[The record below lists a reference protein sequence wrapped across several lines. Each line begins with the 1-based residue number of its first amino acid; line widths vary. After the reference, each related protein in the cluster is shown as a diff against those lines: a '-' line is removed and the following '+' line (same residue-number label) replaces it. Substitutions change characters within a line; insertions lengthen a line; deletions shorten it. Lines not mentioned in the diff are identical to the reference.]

1 MPGRE
6 ESYYFLQTDAAI
18 NSGNSGGPLINNYAM
33 VVGVATIK
41 VPRQES
47 QENAVENISFA
58 IPVEESFSSLQN
70 FILFTCNVLMY
81 LMCLKVQFKFDETH
95 CFEF

>member
-1 MPGRE
+1 
-6 ESYYFLQTDAAI
+6 
-18 NSGNSGGPLINNYAM
+18 M

-58 IPVEESFSSLQN
+58 IPVEEGFSSSQS
-70 FILFTCNVLMY
+70 FMLFTCNVLMY
-81 LMCLKVQFKFDETH
+81 LMCLKVQFKCHLVKPTVLN
-95 CFEF
+95 FEPKLSIQD